1 MKPALTKKTSSRLM
15 GGPSMGGASTPF
27 QELSINTPK
36 LQPQAAPVT
45 SFTQASKPNAP
56 GAPVLS
62 KPQLTPEP
70 AEITN
75 LERLANDLGSLNQ
88 NLKQFG
94 TAAIQYAGVRDAER
108 REDAKAFSRVSYG
121 QFPGQSLLDYRD
133 KVEARVKSHPEDTE
147 AKAMLDY
154 IQSLNPVT
162 LKYAEQYHQAAQLR
176 NKFDTIESTYN
187 KTSSI
192 GETPIATL
200 SVDSP
205 EFQQWKGQILAIDI
219 EDAKI
224 RKEIE
229 PHQLD
234 AHQKLNRAQA
244 AKNSDYKFRQ
254 YRQKTETLLATNFKS
269 NETQPEGLAASITE
283 TLTEYRKIA
292 GVEKYQDFVKTI
304 PNQLAVAAVD
314 AGRMYILD
322 NGQRISASEPIP
334 EGRTV
339 VSETIDTTTS
349 RLYLQK
355 ALETYELIQA
365 GPNGELLSTRLDPG
379 ARENLELEIL
389 KVQADIKNKYT
400 NYNKDLGEQS
410 ATRHSATAGLND
422 SKTYDDIETS
432 NAALRRAVDGVTSD
446 PTLRGNQAAINKG
459 IKAVS
464 DLHKANT
471 AIYSAPQQKVFQ
483 DKAQEIVDD
492 PYLTSTEKRLGIE
505 NLVRQGLS
513 NRNAGPFYGSIN
525 KQRSEYDATEGYDK
539 LARERLTAKDGLQSR
554 LMKAIATRDGNS
566 NPDQLTSKQNDEYS
580 DMIVALTNK
589 RQANRRRVFTQ
600 ERPEGL
606 SDNEWLAQ
614 QADEYRTS
622 DRDIITKFQEEVE
635 ATEAA
640 YAQAQAKK
648 IQITDLDTVFST
660 DRRGK
665 SKITLVTKKKWK
677 NSVGNTAI
685 LSTEEFDKHFT
696 DFIKTGS
703 LSKEMI
709 QLFKA
714 IGYNKKKGELVTD
727 FFRKQ
732 YRVHYPNRTIKVGGK
747 IDTALNF
754 FEKKNLQGGRNVFK
768 RQGRL
773 DTPRTVTSS

>member
-1 MKPALTKKTSSRLM
+1 M

-187 KTSSI
+187 KTGSI
-192 GETPIATL
+192 GEVAIETL

-205 EFQQWKGQILAIDI
+205 EFQQWKGEILAIDI

-229 PHQLD
+229 PYQLD

-269 NETQPEGLAASITE
+269 NETQPEGLATSITE

-314 AGRMYILD
+314 AGRMNILD
-322 NGQRISASEPIP
+322 NGQRIPASEPIP

-355 ALETYELIQA
+355 ALETYELIEA
-365 GPNGELLSTRLDPG
+365 GPNGELLSARLDPG

-422 SKTYDDIETS
+422 SITYDDVETS
-432 NAALRRAVDGVTSD
+432 NAALRRAVNGVTND

-459 IKAVS
+459 IKSVS

-483 DKAQEIVDD
+483 DRAQEIVDD

-505 NLVRQGLS
+505 NLVQQGLS
-513 NRNAGPFYGSIN
+513 NRNAGPFYSSIS

-539 LARERLTAKDGLQSR
+539 LARDRLKSKDGLHSR
-554 LMKAIATRDGNS
+554 LMKAIAVRDGNS

-580 DMIVALTNK
+580 EMIVALTNK
-589 RQANRRRVFTQ
+589 RQANRKRVFNQ

-606 SDNEWLAQ
+606 TDNEWLAQ

-685 LSTEEFDKHFT
+685 LTTEEFEKHFT
-696 DFIKTGS
+696 DFWKTGS

-732 YRVHYPNRTIKVGGK
+732 YSVHYPNRVIKAGGK
-747 IDTALNF
+747 IDTALKF
-754 FEKKNLQGGRNVFK
+754 LEKKNLQGGRNIFK

>member
-36 LQPQAAPVT
+36 LQPQATPVT
-45 SFTQASKPNAP
+45 SFAQASKPNAP

-94 TAAIQYAGVRDAER
+94 SAAIQFAGVRDTER
-108 REDAKAFSRVSYG
+108 REDAKALSRVSYG

-133 KVEARVKSHPEDTE
+133 KVEKRVKSHPEDTE

-192 GETPIATL
+192 GEVAIETL
-200 SVDSP
+200 SVNSP
-205 EFQQWKGQILAIDI
+205 EFQQWKGETLAVNI

-229 PHQLD
+229 PYQLD

-269 NETQPEGLAASITE
+269 NETQPEDLAASFTG

-292 GVEKYQDFVKTI
+292 GVEKYQEFVKTI

-339 VSETIDTTTS
+339 ASETIDATTS

-459 IKAVS
+459 IKSVS
-464 DLHKANT
+464 DLHKTNT

-483 DKAQEIVDD
+483 DRAQEIVDD
-492 PYLTSTEKRLGIE
+492 PYLTSTEKRLGIQ
-505 NLVRQGLS
+505 NLVQQGLS

-622 DRDIITKFQEEVE
+622 DRNIITKFQEEVE

-648 IQITDLDTVFST
+648 IQITNLDTVFST

-685 LSTEEFDKHFT
+685 LSTEEFEKHFT
-696 DFIKTGS
+696 DFWKTGS

-732 YRVHYPNRTIKVGGK
+732 YSVHYPNRVIKAGGK
-747 IDTALNF
+747 IDTALKF
-754 FEKKNLQGGRNVFK
+754 LEKKNLQSGRNIFK